1 MKLGVN
7 VDHVA
12 TLREARKGLEPDPVE
27 AAILVQETGVD
38 SIVAHLRED
47 RRHINERDIRHIK
60 NVLDIKFNMEMSI
73 AEDIV
78 KVALDV
84 QPAEV
89 TIVPER
95 RQEVTTEAGL
105 DAIKY
110 QAQLNE
116 VIPEFK
122 KKNIIVS
129 LFLDPELEQIETAR
143 KLEADYVELHTGRYA
158 RAFEEGGYQAE
169 LEFLVKAT
177 EFARN
182 IGLKVNAGH
191 GLNYKNVSEIVKIS
205 EIETLNIGHSIMS
218 RALFVGIKQAVTE
231 MLQLLG

>member
-27 AAILVQETGVD
+27 AAILVQKTGAD

-78 KVALDV
+78 RVALDV

-110 QAQLNE
+110 RAQLSE
-116 VIPEFK
+116 VISEFK
-122 KKNIIVS
+122 KKGITVS

-158 RAFEEGGYQAE
+158 RAFEEGDYQTE
-169 LEFLVKAT
+169 LGFLVKAT
-177 EFARN
+177 EFARS

-191 GLNYKNVSEIVKIS
+191 GLNYKNVPEIVQIS

-218 RALFVGIKQAVTE
+218 RALFVGIRQAVTE